1 MDETYRSFF
10 GLEKEPFIQDL
21 DFDEILQTDELLEV
35 KLRVDYAL
43 RIGGI
48 ALVTGEIG
56 SGKSTA
62 LRFAAEKLHPSE
74 YQTFYVTAS
83 TGSIMELYRQIVTEM
98 GIGHASNSKANLTHL
113 IRKEIVELIENKK
126 MKVALIID
134 EASLLRL
141 EVFVELHTL
150 CQFEKDSKPYLPL
163 ILAGQANLVDKIM
176 YRTSAP
182 LASRIITRAHMEG
195 LTRKG
200 MQQYLLHHLNLAGI
214 KKSLFEDPAV
224 TAIHQGSGGLLRK
237 ANNLARGAL
246 MAAAGHKSMMVN
258 AEHVRLAATEIF

>member
-10 GLEKEPFIQDL
+10 GFQREPFIQDL
-21 DFDEILQTDELLEV
+21 HLNEILQTDELLEV
-35 KLRVDYAL
+35 THRFDYTL

-48 ALVTGEIG
+48 GLVTGEIG

-62 LRFAAEKLHPSE
+62 LRYAAGQLHPSE
-74 YQTFYVTAS
+74 YLTFYVTAS
-83 TGSIMELYRQIVTEM
+83 TGSIMELYRQIVAEM
-98 GIGHASNSKANLTHL
+98 GIARSSNSIALMTRL

-141 EVFVELHTL
+141 DVFVELHTI

-163 ILAGQANLVDKIM
+163 ILAGQANLVDKLM
-176 YRTSAP
+176 YRASAP
-182 LASRIITRAHMEG
+182 LASRVIARAHMEG
-195 LTRKG
+195 LVREG

-214 KKSLFEDPAV
+214 NKNLFEEPAV

-246 MAAAGHKSMMVN
+246 MAAANEKVMSVN

>member
-83 TGSIMELYRQIVTEM
+83 TGSIMEL
-98 GIGHASNSKANLTHL
+98 
-113 IRKEIVELIENKK
+113 
-126 MKVALIID
+126 
-134 EASLLRL
+134 
-141 EVFVELHTL
+141 
-150 CQFEKDSKPYLPL
+150 
-163 ILAGQANLVDKIM
+163 
-176 YRTSAP
+176 
-182 LASRIITRAHMEG
+182 
-195 LTRKG
+195 
-200 MQQYLLHHLNLAGI
+200 
-214 KKSLFEDPAV
+214 
-224 TAIHQGSGGLLRK
+224 
-237 ANNLARGAL
+237 
-246 MAAAGHKSMMVN
+246 
-258 AEHVRLAATEIF
+258 